1 MSSHDPFTLL
11 GLERRTATER
21 DVKKAY
27 AAKLKQIRPEDDRE
41 GFMALRAAFEHARSM
56 ARWRDQY
63 PEEAAQD
70 DAYED
75 GTYIEPEDDEDT
87 YDEEPDGT
95 YAQATLQTADTLER
109 QNVRDDHDFSPAE
122 IDTTPIAMPATENS
136 DWQTHS
142 NDSPA
147 DPVDVA
153 MDEIDTLM
161 KNPFAGGSMEPW
173 QAILDRDDLQTID
186 AYQQMSQRLRWR
198 LCTDTGFGEDPQVLK
213 VPAWLTMPVFKGLCE
228 HFGWHKQ
235 QSREYWVM
243 QQQNWLRTIDTYL
256 TSGKTVLPN
265 DGFQQS
271 HSPQQQTET
280 KTSPWR
286 IVVRVIW
293 VAAVLY
299 YMISFLVGMDDRKQ
313 TSSYPNYQTVEQWI
327 DENELEPGEHDF
339 SEIIQRARQKRI
351 ADEMSERAAE
361 NVKPFAYSPQV
372 QDYLDKVNEHRDQE
386 PQSSAN
392 GGLEKQ
398 KMAIDDLDALMKHI
412 SEREYGESVTT
423 SHDDPTDP

>member
-1 MSSHDPFTLL
+1 MSSHDPFALL

-27 AAKLKQIRPEDDRE
+27 AGKLKQIRPEDDRE

-56 ARWRDQY
+56 ARWRDQH

-75 GTYIEPEDDEDT
+75 GTYVEPEDDEDA

-95 YAQATLQTADTLER
+95 YAQATSQTADTLER
-109 QNVRDDHDFSPAE
+109 HNVRDDHDFSPAE
-122 IDTTPIAMPATENS
+122 IDTTPIAMPAMQNS

-153 MDEIDTLM
+153 MDDIDTLM

-173 QAILDRDDLQTID
+173 QTILDRDDLQTID

-256 TSGKTVLPN
+256 TTGKAVIPN
-265 DGFQQS
+265 EGFHQS
-271 HSPQQQTET
+271 HSPQQQTQTKSGWRVALRFIWIALLILFCARFLFTDNSSSDFRNSAEYREAIERILSPGPEDET
-280 KTSPWR
+280 NISPETQAIIDR
-286 IVVRVIW
+286 LNRNGALSIENGDTPPDAEQTLEGI
-293 VAAVLY
+293 L
-299 YMISFLVGMDDRKQ
+299 DDVRKQ
-313 TSSYPNYQTVEQWI
+313 REGETPET
-327 DENELEPGEHDF
+327 ENP
-339 SEIIQRARQKRI
+339 
-351 ADEMSERAAE
+351 AD
-361 NVKPFAYSPQV
+361 P
-372 QDYLDKVNEHRDQE
+372 
-386 PQSSAN
+386 
-392 GGLEKQ
+392 
-398 KMAIDDLDALMKHI
+398 
-412 SEREYGESVTT
+412 
-423 SHDDPTDP
+423 

>member
-1 MSSHDPFTLL
+1 MSSHDPFALL

-56 ARWRDQY
+56 ARWRDQH

-75 GTYIEPEDDEDT
+75 GTYVEPEDDEDA
-87 YDEEPDGT
+87 YDEEPDVT
-95 YAQATLQTADTLER
+95 YAQATSQTADTLER
-109 QNVRDDHDFSPAE
+109 HNVRDDHDFSPAE
-122 IDTTPIAMPATENS
+122 IDTTPIAMPAMQNS

-153 MDEIDTLM
+153 MDDIDTLM

-173 QAILDRDDLQTID
+173 QTILDRDDLQTID

-243 QQQNWLRTIDTYL
+243 QQRNWLRTIDTYL
-256 TSGKTVLPN
+256 TTGKAVIPN
-265 DGFQQS
+265 EGFHQS
-271 HSPQQQTET
+271 HSPQQQTQTKSGWRVALRFIWIALLILFCARFLFTDNSSSDFRNSAEYREAIERILSPGPEDET
-280 KTSPWR
+280 NISPETQAIIDR
-286 IVVRVIW
+286 LNRNGALSIENGDTPPDAEQTLEGI
-293 VAAVLY
+293 L
-299 YMISFLVGMDDRKQ
+299 DDVRKQ
-313 TSSYPNYQTVEQWI
+313 REGETPET
-327 DENELEPGEHDF
+327 ENP
-339 SEIIQRARQKRI
+339 
-351 ADEMSERAAE
+351 AD
-361 NVKPFAYSPQV
+361 P
-372 QDYLDKVNEHRDQE
+372 
-386 PQSSAN
+386 
-392 GGLEKQ
+392 
-398 KMAIDDLDALMKHI
+398 
-412 SEREYGESVTT
+412 
-423 SHDDPTDP
+423 

>member
-75 GTYIEPEDDEDT
+75 GTYVEPEDDEDT

-95 YAQATLQTADTLER
+95 YTQATSQTADTLER
-109 QNVRDDHDFSPAE
+109 RNVRDDHDFSPGE

-142 NDSPA
+142 NDSPK
-147 DPVDVA
+147 DPVDQA
-153 MDEIDTLM
+153 MGDIDTLM

-173 QAILDRDDLQTID
+173 QTILDRDDLQTID

-256 TSGKTVLPN
+256 TTGKAVIPN
-265 DGFQQS
+265 EGFHQS
-271 HSPQQQTET
+271 HSPKQQKQTKSGWRVALRFIWIALLILFFARFLFTDNSSSDFRNSAEYREAIERILNPGPEDET
-280 KTSPWR
+280 NISPETQAIIDR
-286 IVVRVIW
+286 LNRNSALSIENGDTPPDAEQTLEGI
-293 VAAVLY
+293 L
-299 YMISFLVGMDDRKQ
+299 DDVRKQ
-313 TSSYPNYQTVEQWI
+313 REGETPET
-327 DENELEPGEHDF
+327 ENP
-339 SEIIQRARQKRI
+339 
-351 ADEMSERAAE
+351 AD
-361 NVKPFAYSPQV
+361 P
-372 QDYLDKVNEHRDQE
+372 
-386 PQSSAN
+386 
-392 GGLEKQ
+392 
-398 KMAIDDLDALMKHI
+398 
-412 SEREYGESVTT
+412 
-423 SHDDPTDP
+423 

>member
-1 MSSHDPFTLL
+1 MSSHDPFALL

-56 ARWRDQY
+56 ARWRDQH

-75 GTYIEPEDDEDT
+75 GTYVEPEDDEDA

-95 YAQATLQTADTLER
+95 YAQATSQTADTLER
-109 QNVRDDHDFSPAE
+109 HNVRDDHDFSPAE
-122 IDTTPIAMPATENS
+122 IDTTPIAMPAMQNS

-153 MDEIDTLM
+153 MDDIDTLM

-173 QAILDRDDLQTID
+173 QTILDRDDLQTID

-243 QQQNWLRTIDTYL
+243 QQRNWLRTIDTYL
-256 TSGKTVLPN
+256 TTGKAVIPN
-265 DGFQQS
+265 EGFHQS
-271 HSPQQQTET
+271 HSPQQQTQTKSGWRVALRFIWIALLILFCARFLFTDNSSSDFRNSAEYREAIERILSPGPEDET
-280 KTSPWR
+280 NISPETQAIIDR
-286 IVVRVIW
+286 LNRNGALSIENGDTPPDAEQTLEGI
-293 VAAVLY
+293 L
-299 YMISFLVGMDDRKQ
+299 DDVRKQ
-313 TSSYPNYQTVEQWI
+313 REGETPET
-327 DENELEPGEHDF
+327 ENP
-339 SEIIQRARQKRI
+339 
-351 ADEMSERAAE
+351 AD
-361 NVKPFAYSPQV
+361 P
-372 QDYLDKVNEHRDQE
+372 
-386 PQSSAN
+386 
-392 GGLEKQ
+392 
-398 KMAIDDLDALMKHI
+398 
-412 SEREYGESVTT
+412 
-423 SHDDPTDP
+423 